1 MHAAQ
6 HAVVWNN
13 VADRLKR
20 TAEAAGME
28 VTPSTEILL
37 LALAVFAGT
46 VAAAYKDT
54 ATTFKSE

>member
-1 MHAAQ
+1 MNAAQ

-20 TAEAAGME
+20 TGEAAAIE
-28 VTPSTEILL
+28 TTTSTATLL

-46 VAAAYKDT
+46 VASAYKDT
-54 ATTFKSE
+54 ATVFK